1 MTQRVLLVGWSS
13 VVHGEATAGD
23 VLSMRAVEGALR
35 AAGVAVDLAW
45 SPVMA
50 AAPGAGGL
58 ELGSADPGGYTH
70 LVWAC
75 GPLHGRAVQ
84 EVAQRFAGCRRIAVG
99 VSVVDAADPALAAWD
114 LVLPRDAPGAAPVRD
129 LAAGPAAV
137 LTSGWDRSPSAP
149 GDEPRGGPVLGV
161 CLAPGQAEYGAR
173 RRHDAVGEHLGE
185 WLASLSTSS
194 TAERVGARLAVD
206 TRLDPRGWRDPHTA
220 AEVLVAMG
228 RCEVVV
234 TSRLHGLV
242 LALAAGVP
250 ALALDPVA
258 GGGKVSAQGEA
269 WGWPVV
275 PAGDLLDG
283 AVTGGAVTGGAGA
296 ALREALDRGLA
307 WCLGPNGRA
316 AAARAAAQAPHAGA
330 DQLDA
335 LVTAVVTAV
344 VGGHAT

>member
-1 MTQRVLLVGWSS
+1 MTRVLLVGWSS

-50 AAPGAGGL
+50 TAPGAGGL

-75 GPLHGRAVQ
+75 GPLHGRAVE
-84 EVAQRFAGCRRIAVG
+84 EVAARFAGCRRVAVG
-99 VSVVDAADPALAAWD
+99 VSVVDDVDPALAAWD

-129 LAAGPAAV
+129 LAAGPAAA
-137 LTSGWDRSPSAP
+137 LAAELDLGGDRSPSAP
-149 GDEPRGGPVLGV
+149 GGGPVLGV
-161 CLAPGQAEYGAR
+161 CLAPGQAEYAAR

-185 WLASLSTSS
+185 WLSSLSSLSS
-194 TAERVGARLAVD
+194 PWSPWSLSGGRRVGARLALD
-206 TRLDPRGWRDPHTA
+206 TRLDPRGWRDPHTP

-242 LALAAGVP
+242 LALSAGVP
-250 ALALDPVA
+250 VLALDPVA
-258 GGGKVSAQGEA
+258 GGGKVSAQGAA

-275 PAGDLLDG
+275 PAADLLDG
-283 AVTGGAVTGGAGA
+283 TGGGA
-296 ALREALDRGLA
+296 ALRQALDGGLS
-307 WCLGPNGRA
+307 WCLGPQGLA
-316 AAARAAAQAPHAGA
+316 AAARAAAQAPRAGSG
-330 DQLDA
+330 QLEA
-335 LVTAVVTAV
+335 LVSAVLAP
-344 VGGHAT
+344 ATPI

>member
-1 MTQRVLLVGWSS
+1 MRVLLAGWSS

-23 VLSMRAVEGALR
+23 VLSMRAVEGALA
-35 AAGVAVDLAW
+35 AAGVGVDLAW

-50 AAPGAGGL
+50 TAPGAGGL
-58 ELGSADPGGYTH
+58 ELSTADPGAYTH

-75 GPLHGRAVQ
+75 GPLHGRPVE
-84 EVAQRFAGCRRIAVG
+84 EVAQRFASCRRLAVG
-99 VSVVDAADPALAAWD
+99 VSVVDDADPALAAWD
-114 LVLPRDAPGAAPVRD
+114 RVLPRDAPGAVPVRD
-129 LAAGPAAV
+129 LAAGPAAALV
-137 LTSGWDRSPSAP
+137 SGWDRAPSA
-149 GDEPRGGPVLGV
+149 RGGGSVVGV

-185 WLASLSTSS
+185 WLSTLS
-194 TAERVGARLAVD
+194 GARLAVD

-220 AEVLVAMG
+220 AEVLALMG

-258 GGGKVSAQGEA
+258 GGGKVSAQGAA

-283 AVTGGAVTGGAGA
+283 AGAGA

-307 WCLGPNGRA
+307 WCLGPEGRA
-316 AAARAAAQAPHAGA
+316 GAARAAAQAPDAGL

-335 LVTAVVTAV
+335 LVAAVVSGRPA
-344 VGGHAT
+344 